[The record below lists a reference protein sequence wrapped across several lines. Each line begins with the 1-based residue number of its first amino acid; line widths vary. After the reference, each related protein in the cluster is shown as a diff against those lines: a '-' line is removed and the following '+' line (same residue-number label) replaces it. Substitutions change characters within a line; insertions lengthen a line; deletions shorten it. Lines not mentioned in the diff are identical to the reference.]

1 MITRFLM
8 RVRKRIVKACA
19 PHNLH
24 NTALVGL
31 ACAGVVAIEL
41 LIGGTLFEI
50 NPAKVE
56 AYGLTIPLAL
66 PWGALSVVLGL
77 LGTLASAAA
86 TQASLDPRPEEKA
99 RATGLRLVALGA
111 IVVPIFLLAQALSWP
126 LQVAAHADYVA
137 GSLFA
142 SDKATVADPLADAR
156 LVALAQE
163 RLVKWELPPSRP
175 SIDFWM
181 FWQAL
186 AIYGLVALAPGF
198 LVRAAPETAGER
210 KRREIAERTAKAQ
223 ATRQA
228 NEKAEAQRKA
238 ERNAKRRR
246 KGSGWA
252 GNVFRWATW
261 PPARAA

>member
-8 RVRKRIVKACA
+8 RVRKRLVKAIA
-19 PHNLH
+19 PHALH
-24 NTALVGL
+24 NMTLVGL
-31 ACAGVVAIEL
+31 SCAGVVSIEL

-56 AYGLTIPLAL
+56 AYGLILPLAL

-86 TQASLDPRPEEKA
+86 TAAGLDPRPEQRA
-99 RATGLRLVALGA
+99 RAAGLRLVSLGA

-126 LQVAAHADYVA
+126 LQVAAHADYIA
-137 GSLFA
+137 GALFPA
-142 SDKATVADPLADAR
+142 DKATVADPLADAR

-163 RLVKWELPPSRP
+163 RLVKWEVAPSRP

-198 LVRAAPETAGER
+198 LVRAAPETAAER
-210 KRREIAERTAKAQ
+210 ARREAAERAAKAQ

-228 NEKAEAQRKA
+228 NEKAEAQRRA
-238 ERNAKRRR
+238 ERNAKRR
-246 KGSGWA
+246 KKAAGWA